1 MCNLFIK
8 RCIVGAVAVLG
19 NSASAAPNVIPQAVE
34 LAGAAQGTTYHI
46 KYWGDRGYPRDEVQR
61 RVGELFKQV
70 DRQMSNYRDD
80 SELSRFNRAAA
91 EQWIAVSPETAHV
104 VDEAIKYGRMTDG
117 ILDVTVVPLLELWHF
132 GRLAERQPGNLTP
145 PDAKKLEQARR
156 LVGLHHIKVQREPPA
171 LRKDAAGVEIDLSSI
186 APGYTVDAMIE
197 LLQSLGFANALV
209 ELGGE
214 IRAVGTRPD
223 GTPWRVGIE
232 RAGRSAEALIGAVPL
247 KNLAL
252 STAGDYR
259 KFLTG
264 KGRRYTHIIDP
275 RTGQALLYRGAAV
288 TVIAE
293 TCIEADALDTP
304 LLVMGS
310 RAGHKWCV
318 EHNVAALFQD
328 PPEKPTATKPVQ
340 PIVTKT
346 PRFDELM
353 PETETP

>member
-1 MCNLFIK
+1 MCNSFKKI
-8 RCIVGAVAVLG
+8 CIVGAVALI
-19 NSASAAPNVIPQAVE
+19 ASPVFAAHNHVE
-34 LAGAAQGTTYHI
+34 LAGRAQGTTYHI
-46 KYWGDRGYPRDEVQR
+46 KYWGDGGSPREEVQR
-61 RVGELFKQV
+61 RVVKLFEQV
-70 DRQMSNYRDD
+70 DRQMSTYRED

-91 EQWIAVSPETAHV
+91 EEWIAVSPETAHV
-104 VDEAIKYGRMTDG
+104 VEEAIKYGRMTDG
-117 ILDVTVVPLLELWHF
+117 ILDITVAPLLELWHF

-145 PDAKKLEQARR
+145 PDAKKLEHARR

-171 LRKDAAGVEIDLSSI
+171 LWKDGADVEIDLSSI

-197 LLQSLGFANALV
+197 LLQSLSFANALV

-214 IRAVGTRPD
+214 IRAVGTRSD

-232 RAGRSAEALIGAVPL
+232 RAGRSPEALLRAVPL
-247 KNLAL
+247 RSLAL

-259 KFLTG
+259 KFAAGNG
-264 KGRRYTHIIDP
+264 KRYSHIIDP
-275 RTGQALLYRGAAV
+275 RTGQALPYRGAAV
-288 TVIAE
+288 TVIAD

-310 RAGHKWCV
+310 KAGYKWCV
-318 EHNVAALFQD
+318 QHNVAALFQD
-328 PPEKPTATKPVQ
+328 PPEDPTTTKPTL